1 MLHTNYQC
9 HRLIGSGEDFES
21 ILTIFGHVGHV
32 CHVTPD
38 SVSKHLFSQS
48 QETTR
53 NLAQWLLRIEMY
65 DIVIL

>member
-1 MLHTNYQC
+1 MLHTKNQC

-21 ILTIFGHVGHV
+21 ILTIFGHVGQA

-38 SVSKHLFSQS
+38 CLSKHLFSQP
-48 QETTR
+48 QENTQ

-65 DIVIL
+65 EIALH

>member
-21 ILTIFGHVGHV
+21 ILTIVGHV
-32 CHVTPD
+32 CRACHVTPD
-38 SVSKHLFSQS
+38 YLSKHLFSQP

-53 NLAQWLLRIEMY
+53 NLAQWLLRVEIY

>member
-21 ILTIFGHVGHV
+21 ILTIFGLS
-32 CHVTPD
+32 CDPD
-38 SVSKHLFSQS
+38 CLSKHLFSQP

-53 NLAQWLLRIEMY
+53 NWAQWLFRIGMY
-65 DIVIL
+65 EIVIL

>member
-9 HRLIGSGEDFES
+9 HSLIGSGEDFES
-21 ILTIFGHVGHV
+21 ILTIFGHVGHA

-38 SVSKHLFSQS
+38 CLSKHLFSQP

-53 NLAQWLLRIEMY
+53 NLAQWLLRIKMY
-65 DIVIL
+65 EIVIL